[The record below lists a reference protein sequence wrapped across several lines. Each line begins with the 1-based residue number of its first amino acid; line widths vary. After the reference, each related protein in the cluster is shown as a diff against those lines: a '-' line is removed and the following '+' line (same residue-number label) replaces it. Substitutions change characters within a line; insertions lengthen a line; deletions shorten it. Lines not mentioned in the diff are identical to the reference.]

1 MDLLAVERDGAGVR
15 LVEAE
20 QAHRELGTAGAQQA
34 RDAQDLA
41 LAQLE
46 ADVVVLV
53 VEVQVLDL
61 QNGLLAHVLGN
72 EVVVGQ
78 LAAGHVEREIAAG
91 QLVGLAGVDI
101 LAVPHDAD
109 VVGNLKDLLDLVA
122 DEHDGDARVAQL
134 ADGLEEGFDL
144 LLREGR
150 GRLVHDDE
158 LRVEQQGAA
167 DGDQLLVRDAEI
179 AHLVV
184 EIDVVADLREGLLRG
199 GLPALA
205 VDQLP
210 AGGDLGVDGQVFHDG
225 QVRENGQVLIDDLD
239 AELRGLGRRDLGD
252 HLVLEDDLAFVLC
265 VDAGDDLDQRRFAAA
280 VFTGQTHNLAGSD
293 CKVHMVKGVNACERF
308 ADPGHLK

>member
-1 MDLLAVERDGAGVR
+1 M
-15 LVEAE
+15 
-20 QAHRELGTAGAQQA
+20 
-34 RDAQDLA
+34 
-41 LAQLE
+41 
-46 ADVVVLV
+46 VLV
-53 VEVQVLDL
+53 VQVQVLDL
-61 QNGLLAHVLGN
+61 QNGLRAHVLGD

-78 LAAGHVEREIAAG
+78 LAAGHIEREVAAG
-91 QLVGLAGVDI
+91 QLVGLAGVDV
-101 LAVPHDAD
+101 LAVSHDAD
-109 VVGNLKDLLDLVA
+109 VVGDLEDLLDLVA
-122 DEHDGDARVAQL
+122 DEHDGDAGVAQL

-158 LRVEQQGAA
+158 LRVEQKRAA

-239 AELRGLGRRDLGD
+239 AELGGLGRRDLGD
-252 HLVLEDDLAFVLC
+252 HLVLEDDLAFVLR

-280 VFTGQTHNLAGSD
+280 VFTGQAHNLAGSD
-293 CKVHMVKGVNACERF
+293 CKVHMVEGVNACERF